1 MIFGPQVSCVIRRPR
16 LLLLHSL
23 AYAGQIFMKSC
34 LRLVYTWIP
43 TSDVV
48 YKYPAKALYRV
59 QGDIK
64 KYIAT
69 FPLFSVLG
77 VSSKIFCGCD
87 DRDDAKNTVV
97 G

>member
-1 MIFGPQVSCVIRRPR
+1 MIFGPQVSSVIRRPGV
-16 LLLLHSL
+16 LLLHSL
-23 AYAGQIFMKSC
+23 AYAGQIFMKSS
-34 LRLVYTWIP
+34 LRLEYTWIP
-43 TSDVV
+43 ASDVV
-48 YKYPAKALYRV
+48 YKYPAKVLYHV

-69 FPLFSVLG
+69 FPPFSVLG

-87 DRDDAKNTVV
+87 DSDDAKTTVV